1 MGIELSLDTANLTE
15 LAKQLG
21 EVFRDPAVRAGHVA
35 KAMDKAIKPVVARLR
50 SLTPVGPTGNL
61 LAAVNGKVVRYP
73 RSGNAVGVVGYNQ
86 AGRARSRS
94 AAGGR
99 VRRGPDR
106 AFHQWWLEDGT
117 QDRVISRLSNTPY
130 ARKGHTRRTRSG
142 TTTTVRPHQVSGQ
155 NAYIA
160 SSFNRLG
167 PFKVRPTPRVPE
179 GQSVRTDPES
189 PAAFF
194 KKSSQPIRIAGM
206 TPGGRS
212 GRPPLATAW
221 AQTESLVA
229 EILQRELRL
238 ALEAELA
245 KFAREAA

>member
-15 LAKQLG
+15 LANKLG
-21 EVFRDPAVRAGHVA
+21 EVFADKTVRAGIVA
-35 KAMDKAIKPVVARLR
+35 EAMKKAVKPVEARLR
-50 SLTPVGPTGNL
+50 ALTPVGPTGNL
-61 LAAVNGKVVRYP
+61 REAVKAEVRRYNN
-73 RSGNAVGVVGYNQ
+73 SGNAVGVVGYNQ

-117 QDRVISRLSNTPY
+117 QDRVISKLSNTPY

-179 GQSVRTDPES
+179 GQSVRTDPEY
-189 PAAFF
+189 PQAFF
-194 KKSSQPIRIAGM
+194 KKSAQPIRIAGM

-221 AQTESLVA
+221 AQTVKQLFHYIKMIVISV
-229 EILQRELRL
+229 
-238 ALEAELA
+238 
-245 KFAREAA
+245 

>member
-1 MGIELSLDTANLTE
+1 MGIEISLDTANLTE

-21 EVFRDPAVRAGHVA
+21 EVFRDPAQRSGIVGD
-35 KAMDKAIKPVVARLR
+35 AMDKAIKPVVARLR

-117 QDRVISRLSNTPY
+117 KDRVISRLSNTPY

-167 PFKVRPTPRVPE
+167 PFKVRPTPRVPD
-179 GQSVRTDPES
+179 GQSVSTDPEY
-189 PAAFF
+189 PQAFF
-194 KKSSQPIRIAGM
+194 KKSSQPIRIVGM

-221 AQTESLVA
+221 AQTESVVA

>member
-15 LAKQLG
+15 LANKLG
-21 EVFRDPAVRAGHVA
+21 EVFADKTVRAGIVA
-35 KAMDKAIKPVVARLR
+35 EAMKKAVKPVEARLR
-50 SLTPVGPTGNL
+50 ALTPVGPTGNL
-61 LAAVNGKVVRYP
+61 REAVKAEVRRYNN
-73 RSGNAVGVVGYNQ
+73 SGNAVGVVGYNQ

-117 QDRVISRLSNTPY
+117 QDRVISKLSNTPY

-179 GQSVRTDPES
+179 GQSVRTDPEY
-189 PAAFF
+189 PQAFF
-194 KKSSQPIRIAGM
+194 KKSAQPIRIAGM

-221 AQTESLVA
+221 AQTESVVA